1 MQLSVE
7 EDRYDRYIVQM
18 DGLSFTTFLKLA
30 LMPSTQSKVCTLHRM
45 MSSSDGYDFYKRMNL
60 AGREV
65 ALDPSKA
72 DEVFTQLATIKKD
85 AERSHNLLMAKRF
98 LNWWLALQGAVALQE
113 RPKGNYKTAE
123 MAFSVRLR
131 PELMYEY
138 EGKRLVTYLWA
149 TKFPSLTKQ
158 AAAAGLLMLR
168 KSLAAAPHADI
179 RFQILD
185 LRKEILHG
193 EELISNVTEDH
204 LAADIALVNA
214 IWISAKP
221 LAA

>member
-1 MQLSVE
+1 MELLVE
-7 EDRYDRYIVQM
+7 RNSYDRYIVQM

-30 LMPSTQSKVCTLHRM
+30 LMPSTQSKVGLLHRM
-45 MSSSDGYDFYKRMNL
+45 MSSSEGYDFYKRMKL

-65 ALDPSKA
+65 ALDPTKA
-72 DEVFTQLATIKKD
+72 DEVFAELAKIKKD
-85 AERSHNLLMAKRF
+85 AERNHNVLMAKRF
-98 LNWWLALQGAVALQE
+98 LNWWLALDTAAAFAD

-131 PELMYEY
+131 PELMYKH
-138 EGKRLVTYLWA
+138 EGQRLVTYLWA
-149 TKFPSLTKQ
+149 TKFPALTKQ

-168 KSLAAAPHADI
+168 KELATGPYADV

-185 LRKEILHG
+185 LRKEVLHG
-193 EELISNVTEDH
+193 EDLISNVTEDH
-204 LAADIALVNA
+204 LSAVFGLVNA

-221 LAA
+221 LAG

>member
-1 MQLSVE
+1 MDHSS
-7 EDRYDRYIVQM
+7 RM

-30 LMPSTQSKVCTLHRM
+30 LMPSTQSKLGTLHRM
-45 MSSSDGYDFYKRMNL
+45 MSSSDGYDFYKQLKL

-72 DEVFTQLATIKKD
+72 EEVFARLATIKKD
-85 AERSHNLLMAKRF
+85 AERSHNTLMAKRF
-98 LNWWLALQGAVALQE
+98 LNWWSALEGATALGE
-113 RPKGNYKTAE
+113 RPKGSFKTAE
-123 MAFSVRLR
+123 MAFHVRLR
-131 PELMYEY
+131 PELMYEQ
-138 EGKRLVTYLWA
+138 GGDRFVTYLWA
-149 TKFPSLTKQ
+149 TKFPALSRQ
-158 AAAAGLLMLR
+158 AAGAGLLMLR
-168 KSLAAAPHADI
+168 KALAGGAFADV

-193 EELISNVTEDH
+193 EDLISNVTEDH

-214 IWISAKP
+214 IWMSAKP